1 MCCSLRDQT
10 ASAWRPQRS
19 TTGASARHRRSKVNR
34 TDGNLPLRRAV
45 VDRGACGVLHCPRRQ
60 RAGVGYF
67 YDDYEEHPCAVN
79 KHLTKDTA
87 RRMAAKF
94 CDAARLSYQQYLK
107 VVEGWRLRR
116 RKMVEVQKTARP
128 P

>member
-1 MCCSLRDQT
+1 M
-10 ASAWRPQRS
+10 SATPAGRRWRNS
-19 TTGASARHRRSKVNR
+19 T
-34 TDGNLPLRRAV
+34 
-45 VDRGACGVLHCPRRQ
+45 
-60 RAGVGYF
+60 
-67 YDDYEEHPCAVN
+67 DDDEEHPRAVN

-94 CDAARLSYQQYLK
+94 CDAARLSYQLTYLN

-128 P
+128 PFGIT